1 MASSISS
8 EPSFQIEMP
17 PDSRSEAELSLNRV
31 ANSYSDTLP
40 NRTVWVINSLPVDS
54 DLRSLM
60 MEYFANFEKTL
71 EYCTALKDCLE
82 RAPNNHAIIES
93 ALKCYDE
100 EDKLGVGTVEK
111 NSVRAL
117 EELRKFRA
125 AEEPFV
131 KKFLELKI
139 MAQQR
144 YESMQE
150 KVCARKKTLE
160 KKVESWETWRRVLVA
175 FFVAAFISVLVFSVV
190 AVIKS
195 AKPVITTLAGA
206 LTTAIVPLGTWCN
219 KCLKRN
225 KEKIKKNKKLTAIM
239 EIYGSSATTIWMHVK
254 RLEIKKTSLSRSVD
268 YVLTEGYTLKVGM
281 DNINNKLK
289 LVTPI
294 ITDLLRETNNCSCKF
309 GTVQEEIQRQMMLML

>member
-1 MASSISS
+1 
-8 EPSFQIEMP
+8 

-131 KKFLELKI
+131 KKFLE
-139 MAQQR
+139 
-144 YESMQE
+144 
-150 KVCARKKTLE
+150 
-160 KKVESWETWRRVLVA
+160 
-175 FFVAAFISVLVFSVV
+175 
-190 AVIKS
+190 
-195 AKPVITTLAGA
+195 
-206 LTTAIVPLGTWCN
+206 
-219 KCLKRN
+219 
-225 KEKIKKNKKLTAIM
+225 
-239 EIYGSSATTIWMHVK
+239 
-254 RLEIKKTSLSRSVD
+254 
-268 YVLTEGYTLKVGM
+268 
-281 DNINNKLK
+281 
-289 LVTPI
+289 
-294 ITDLLRETNNCSCKF
+294 
-309 GTVQEEIQRQMMLML
+309 